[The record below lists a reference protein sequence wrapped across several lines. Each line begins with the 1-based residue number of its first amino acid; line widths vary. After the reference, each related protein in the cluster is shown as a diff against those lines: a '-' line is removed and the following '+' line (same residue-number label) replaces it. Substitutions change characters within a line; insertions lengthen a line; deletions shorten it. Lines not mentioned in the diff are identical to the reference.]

1 MDIKEPPRAKEA
13 NNSETPRTITLCQYK
28 NRKLVRTEEK
38 WGERQYIAVSHVWG
52 NAQWRRIPIA
62 DGEFM
67 LSREKAKFLE
77 HQLPSIMGRSWFWM
91 DILCINQRNSDARVS
106 VTQHIPT
113 IFRSAMKT
121 LVVRESTGIRH

>member
-1 MDIKEPPRAKEA
+1 MNIKEPPRTKETK
-13 NNSETPRTITLCQYK
+13 NSETPGTLTLCQYK
-28 NRKLVRTEEK
+28 NGRLVSTEEK

-67 LSREKAKFLE
+67 LSCEKATFLE
-77 HQLPSIMGRSWFWM
+77 HQLTSIMGRSWFWM
-91 DILCINQRNSDARVS
+91 DILCINQRDSDGRVS

-113 IFRSAMKT
+113 IFRS
-121 LVVRESTGIRH
+121 